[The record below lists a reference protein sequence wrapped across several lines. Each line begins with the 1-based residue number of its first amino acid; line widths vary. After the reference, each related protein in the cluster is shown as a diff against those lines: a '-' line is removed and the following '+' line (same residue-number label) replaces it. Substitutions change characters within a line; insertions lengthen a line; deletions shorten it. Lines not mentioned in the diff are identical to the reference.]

1 MDLEDNETAMTS
13 HDTLVE
19 ELKGTNESLEAQLV
33 QNQNLISDM
42 EAKLEESKAQVWKK
56 KRKFLKA
63 GYILIVCQLKTLKMF
78 HLFWRDNSNYACIKS
93 YLPTGLCLGNPVGGG
108 PVPKLCVGVSI
119 RNSQRGV
126 DGEEL

>member
-42 EAKLEESKAQVWKK
+42 EAKLEESKAQVWGKK
-56 KRKFLKA
+56 
-63 GYILIVCQLKTLKMF
+63 
-78 HLFWRDNSNYACIKS
+78 DNF
-93 YLPTGLCLGNPVGGG
+93 
-108 PVPKLCVGVSI
+108 
-119 RNSQRGV
+119 
-126 DGEEL
+126 